1 MSGHDIN
8 VVLTR
13 ENLAADD
20 VLKLGYIS
28 VVNMIL
34 LGHDE
39 RKNVLD
45 MLWTMIEDLEAF
57 QVFPWGTYIYITR
70 VYISVVWLLRLRNGA
85 VNLERK

>member
-1 MSGHDIN
+1 MGDDSLRTRLFPSQQLVSGHDIN
-8 VVLTR
+8 AILTR

-39 RKNVLD
+39 RKNVP
-45 MLWTMIEDLEAF
+45 ICCG
-57 QVFPWGTYIYITR
+57 Q
-70 VYISVVWLLRLRNGA
+70 
-85 VNLERK
+85 